1 MDKIKFGV
9 LGVSNHLLKR
19 IILPLQQTQY
29 SSIYGIASRDKTKAQ
44 SFAKEFGIEKCFDSY
59 ETLLADKNI
68 NAVYIPLP
76 NHMHKEWVI
85 KAARAGKHVLCE
97 KPLTLNASEAKEILK
112 VEQETGV
119 NIMEAFM
126 YPFHPQWEHTLNIIR
141 TNQIGKIQYIHTSF
155 SYNNPASGNIRNIK
169 EYGGGGLMDIG
180 CYAISA
186 SRFLFQQEPERVISL
201 CKSHPTFHTDVLSS
215 AMLDFNGAHATFTV
229 STLSHANQSVEIVG
243 TGGKINIHIPFNT
256 YVDTKATI
264 TVSTPQGDR
273 DIEFEACDQ
282 YGLMFD
288 TFSKAI
294 LQQEKSPHSISN
306 TINNMKVIDAIFKS
320 NTTQMWEKI

>member
-1 MDKIKFGV
+1 MDKIKYGV

-19 IILPLQQTQY
+19 IILPLQNTQH

-44 SFAKEFGIEKCFDSY
+44 KFAEDFDIDKCFDSY
-59 ETLLADKNI
+59 EAMLADKNI

-97 KPLTLNASEAKEILK
+97 KPLTLNASEAEEVLK
-112 VEQETGV
+112 VEQEMGV

-126 YPFHPQWEHTLNIIR
+126 YPFHPQWIHTLNMIR

-186 SRFLFQQEPERVISL
+186 SRFLFQQEPQRVISL
-201 CKSHPTFHTDVLSS
+201 CKNHPSFQTDIISS
-215 AMLDFNGAHATFTV
+215 AILDFNGAHATFTV
-229 STLSHANQSVEIVG
+229 STLSYANQSVEIVG
-243 TGGKINIHIPFNT
+243 TGGKISIHIPFNT

-273 DIEFEACDQ
+273 DIEFDTCDQ
-282 YGLMFD
+282 YGLMFEA
-288 TFSKAI
+288 FSKAI
-294 LQQEKSPHSISN
+294 LKQEKAPHAMTN
-306 TINNMKVIDAIFKS
+306 TMNNMKVIDAIFKS
-320 NTTQMWEKI
+320 NTTQMWETV